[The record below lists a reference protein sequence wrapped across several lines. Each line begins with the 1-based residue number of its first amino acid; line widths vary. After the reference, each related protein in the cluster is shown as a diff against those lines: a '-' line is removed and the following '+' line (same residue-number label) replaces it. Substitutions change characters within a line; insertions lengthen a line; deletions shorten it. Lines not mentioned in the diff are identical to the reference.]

1 MLGLKINPS
10 NISRKLKVD
19 IKRIKKMLLI
29 MNQNAAIYKCQ
40 ALKKLCVSHKMCFK
54 IMEIKMEI
62 NKIRNNW

>member
-1 MLGLKINPS
+1 
-10 NISRKLKVD
+10 
-19 IKRIKKMLLI
+19 MLLI

-62 NKIRNNW
+62 NKIRNNQEIKINKKKE